1 MYHSDLVLLLEAVLS
16 GISLVVL
23 LKWCVPG
30 ASPFKIIWGFAR
42 EHAMSRQSLFY
53 LLTLLGIMF
62 LDLAEVRYDGVITRH
77 LGWDFTPLFLRIEGP
92 ATALFQAV
100 NTPWMT
106 YAMSAVYL
114 YFFPVLGFVA
124 VLATYHGGEKDLARK
139 LFWGTIFNY
148 ILILPFY
155 ILVPVSERWTC
166 SDGQVS
172 FLMNSISPFLIE
184 GLRPLSGVNNCFP
197 SFHCSLALTF
207 ALLLSESDNRRL
219 RRTMVV
225 MTALV
230 VASTL
235 YLGFHW
241 VLDVLG
247 GVVFAAG
254 CTLLATWAVD
264 NFKLELVLQR
274 AR

>member
-1 MYHSDLVLLLEAVLS
+1 LVLLLEAVMS
-16 GISLVVL
+16 GLCFLLL

-30 ASPFKIIWGFAR
+30 ASPLQIVWDFAR
-42 EHAMSRQSLFY
+42 EHAVSRQSLFY

-62 LDLAEVRYDGVITRH
+62 LDLAEVRYDGIITHH
-77 LGWDFTPLFLRIEGP
+77 LGWDFTNFFLRIEGP

-100 NTPWMT
+100 KIPWLT

-114 YFFPVLGFVA
+114 YIFPALGFVA
-124 VLATYHGGEKDLARK
+124 VIATYHGGERDLARK

-155 ILVPVSERWTC
+155 ILVPVSERWAA

-172 FLMNSISPFLIE
+172 FLMNEVSPFLIE
-184 GLRPLSGVNNCFP
+184 GLRPLSGLNNCFP

-207 ALLLSESDNRRL
+207 ALLLSQSANGRL
-219 RRTMVV
+219 RGTMVV

-241 VLDVLG
+241 VLDILG

-264 NFKLELVLQR
+264 NLKLELVLQR